1 MMMDLPENHCV
12 PSQLLW
18 YVYFV
23 PSFFTDSILQELDS
37 WKAVISYPGYRVG
50 LACLYDMN
58 KRLKVNR
65 QAGLSSL
72 GIKPGRSTGT
82 ASPMAQANVAV
93 SEGLLCP
100 VSLGM

>member
-1 MMMDLPENHCV
+1 MMMDLPENHCEC
-12 PSQLLW
+12 SQLLW

-50 LACLYDMN
+50 LACLYDMS

-65 QAGLSSL
+65 RAGLSKFYYQIIVPDL
-72 GIKPGRSTGT
+72 FR
-82 ASPMAQANVAV
+82 
-93 SEGLLCP
+93 
-100 VSLGM
+100 